1 MEETKVTFETAKL
14 AKEKGFFDKNV
25 YGEVRLSQ
33 THYYDNSGIL
43 HNIREAF
50 DSKDYDL
57 KDCCNAP
64 TQSLLQK
71 WLREVHNIIVEPI
84 FDETADDGFPWLL
97 CIYKDKQE
105 VITEEHPF
113 FGDYFDNYEEVLEQG
128 LQEALRLIEDGTRS

>member
-1 MEETKVTFETAKL
+1 MQEQLISFETAKL

-33 THYYDNSGIL
+33 QHYYDDRSIL

-50 DSKDYDL
+50 DEKDYDL

-71 WLREVHNIIVEPI
+71 WLREDKKISVEVTSGWW
-84 FDETADDGFPWLL
+84 DKGKVEWEYNVYKKGLDGDAPCSLTVF
-97 CIYKDKQE
+97 K
-105 VITEEHPF
+105 T
-113 FGDYFDNYEEVLEQG
+113 YEEALEFGLQQG
-128 LQEALRLIEDGTRS
+128 LKII